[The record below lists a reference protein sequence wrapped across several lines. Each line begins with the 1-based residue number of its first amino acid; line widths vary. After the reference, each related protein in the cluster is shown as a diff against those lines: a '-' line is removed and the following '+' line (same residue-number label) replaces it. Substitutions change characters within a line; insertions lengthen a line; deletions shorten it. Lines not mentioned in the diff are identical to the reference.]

1 MIDYNSY
8 TGKIVKVTLRNFI
21 VIKGRVRMA
30 GKGYLE
36 LTTDDGD
43 VKTLLY
49 SEILG
54 IGEVDNDR

>member
-1 MIDYNSY
+1 
-8 TGKIVKVTLRNFI
+8 
-21 VIKGRVRMA
+21 MA

-49 SEILG
+49 SEIFG
-54 IGEVDNDR
+54 IGAVDNDR